1 MTIYSKP
8 AFRFYVY
15 AFLRTDGSPYYIGK
29 GCGNRAWS
37 TRRRV
42 KSPKD
47 HSRIVICENNLSD
60 VGALAIERR
69 LIQWYGRVDN
79 DTGILKNLTD
89 GGEGCENRVLSKE
102 YLANLSKKNSGINNP
117 MYGKPSWNKGLTKH
131 DSKTLRLVGEKV
143 RRSREDRDTTGL
155 NNHFFGK
162 NHSEESLLKMR
173 KPRQDSSKIGIH
185 ERSESQRDLNRTQMQ
200 EIAKKTRQCDNCGRV
215 FNLGNHAKHIRKC
228 FA

>member
-29 GCGNRAWS
+29 GCGKRAWS

-42 KSPKD
+42 KPPKD

-69 LIQWYGRVDN
+69 LIRWYGRVDTG
-79 DTGILKNLTD
+79 TGILRNLTD
-89 GGEGCENRVLSKE
+89 GGEGCENRVLSEE
-102 YLANLSKKNSGINNP
+102 YLENLRERNSGINNP
-117 MYGKPSWNKGLTKH
+117 MYGKPSWNKGLTKR
-131 DSKTLRLVGEKV
+131 DSETLRLVGEKV
-143 RRSREDRDTTGL
+143 RRSRKDRDTTGL
-155 NNHFFGK
+155 KNHFFGK

-173 KPRQDSSKIGIH
+173 KPKKDSSKMGKH
-185 ERSESQRDLNRTQMQ
+185 QRSDSQRDLNRIQML
-200 EIAKKTRQCDNCGRV
+200 EMKKKTRLCDNCGRV
-215 FNLGNHAKHIRKC
+215 FNPGNYAKHIRKC
-228 FA
+228 DS